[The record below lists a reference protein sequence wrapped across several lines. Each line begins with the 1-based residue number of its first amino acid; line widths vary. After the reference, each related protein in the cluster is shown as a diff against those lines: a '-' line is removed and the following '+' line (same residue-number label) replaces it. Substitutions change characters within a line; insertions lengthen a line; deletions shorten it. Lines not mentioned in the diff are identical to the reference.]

1 MANRN
6 VHYEAAFEN
15 YLRIKALPCV
25 PVNEA
30 KKAIFGKISL
40 KSFDFVVYSS
50 GGANLLVDVKGR
62 KFPDS
67 IAGKRKTTRA
77 WENWVTR
84 SDIEGLKKWEEIFG
98 EGFRAMLV
106 FAYWLQG
113 PPSRSPF
120 EDVHFFSEKQ
130 YAFVAISLEDYIA
143 LARPRSQKWQTL
155 DAPSA
160 EFSRKVKDIA
170 FFL

>member
-6 VHYEAAFEN
+6 NHYEAAFEN
-15 YLRIKALPCV
+15 YLRTKAHPCV
-25 PVNEA
+25 PVDEA
-30 KKAIFGKISL
+30 KKAAFGKISL
-40 KSFDFVVYSS
+40 KSFDFIVYSS
-50 GGANLLVDVKGR
+50 RGVNLLVDVKGR

-67 IAGKRKTTRA
+67 IVGKRKSTRP

-84 SDIEGLKKWEEIFG
+84 GDIEGLKKWEEIFG
-98 EGFRAMLV
+98 EGFRAILV

-113 PPSRSPF
+113 PVRRSPF
-120 EDVHFFSEKQ
+120 EDVHFFSDKQ
-130 YAFVAISLEDYIA
+130 YAFVAIFLADYVA

-155 DAPSA
+155 DAPVA
-160 EFSRKVKDIA
+160 EFSRKIRDIA